1 VGAAAIFQ
9 ARRRFKPPPL
19 EYDKAKE
26 RRVFPMSI
34 LLWLILGAVAGWIAG
49 KIMGEQ
55 RGLGGNILVGILGA
69 GLGGLAASLLG
80 FGGVDG
86 FNLYS
91 LLIAV
96 AGACLLLWI
105 YGMLQKRAAR

>member
-1 VGAAAIFQ
+1 MNILVWIIFGAIAGWLAGLIMG
-9 ARRRFKPPPL
+9 
-19 EYDKAKE
+19 DE
-26 RRVFPMSI
+26 RRG
-34 LLWLILGAVAGWIAG
+34 WL
-49 KIMGEQ
+49 
-55 RGLGGNILVGILGA
+55 GNILVGVLGA
-69 GLGGLAASLLG
+69 GLGGFVASLLG
-80 FGGVDG
+80 LGGVDG

>member
-1 VGAAAIFQ
+1 
-9 ARRRFKPPPL
+9 
-19 EYDKAKE
+19 
-26 RRVFPMSI
+26 MSI
-34 LLWLILGAVAGWIAG
+34 LLWLILGAVAGWAAG
-49 KIMGEQ
+49 KIMGER

-91 LLIAV
+91 LLVAI

-105 YGMLQKRAAR
+105 WNALQRRTSKE

>member
-1 VGAAAIFQ
+1 MNILVWIIFGAIAGSLAGLIMG
-9 ARRRFKPPPL
+9 
-19 EYDKAKE
+19 DE
-26 RRVFPMSI
+26 RRG
-34 LLWLILGAVAGWIAG
+34 WL
-49 KIMGEQ
+49 
-55 RGLGGNILVGILGA
+55 GNILVGVLGA
-69 GLGGLAASLLG
+69 GLGGFVASLLG

>member
-1 VGAAAIFQ
+1 MNILVWIIFGAIAGWLAGLIMG
-9 ARRRFKPPPL
+9 
-19 EYDKAKE
+19 DE
-26 RRVFPMSI
+26 RRG
-34 LLWLILGAVAGWIAG
+34 WL
-49 KIMGEQ
+49 
-55 RGLGGNILVGILGA
+55 GNILVGVLGA
-69 GLGGLAASLLG
+69 GLGGFVASLLG